1 MKSKTMILAVLV
13 VFSMN
18 IAYAKPTKA
27 GCESK
32 QKTLEKQLQYAKNDM
47 DERLIS
53 GLTRTLESLNVAC
66 EWERRLKV
74 SQKQL
79 SKSKNNS
86 VSTNTSNNS
95 ASPKGSHTRS
105 EQKVKKKIKKVQAKK
120 KK

>member
-27 GCESK
+27 RCENK

-53 GLTRTLESLNVAC
+53 GLTRTLESLNAAC
-66 EWERRLKV
+66 EWERRLKAAQEQRSKPKNNPTSAKPS
-74 SQKQL
+74 SQK
-79 SKSKNNS
+79 NS
-86 VSTNTSNNS
+86 Q
-95 ASPKGSHTRS
+95 ARS
-105 EQKVKKKIKKVQAKK
+105 EQKGKNKIKKVQAKK

>member
-27 GCESK
+27 GCGNK

-47 DERLIS
+47 DERLIA
-53 GLTRTLESLNVAC
+53 GLTRTLESLNSAC

-74 SQKQL
+74 AQEQR
-79 SKSKNNS
+79 SKPKNNP
-86 VSTNTSNNS
+86 TS
-95 ASPKGSHTRS
+95 AQPSPQKSSQARS
-105 EQKVKKKIKKVQAKK
+105 EQKAKKKMKKVQAKK

>member
-1 MKSKTMILAVLV
+1 MKSKTMLLAVLV

-27 GCESK
+27 ECENK

-53 GLTRTLESLNVAC
+53 GLTRTLESLNSAC

-74 SQKQL
+74 AQKQHSKPKNNPTSAAKPTSQKSSQ
-79 SKSKNNS
+79 
-86 VSTNTSNNS
+86 
-95 ASPKGSHTRS
+95 AHS
-105 EQKVKKKIKKVQAKK
+105 EQKGKKKIKKVQAKK